1 MRNKAERQ
9 HQVVAQKKK
18 YFRIYRIL
26 GSVNAAAWVCANW
39 LIYPI
44 DHILR
49 YICFLW
55 GAILLIASFQIY
67 QRFISSENKNK
78 DHLSTVAKVKTE
90 IKFIVATLIM
100 YIAQLKIPLLKPV
113 FGWMIYLLAHR
124 IMFHV
129 AP

>member
-1 MRNKAERQ
+1 MRNKAEKQ
-9 HQVVAQKKK
+9 HQVVAEKKK
-18 YFRIYRIL
+18 NFRIYRML
-26 GSVNAAAWVCANW
+26 GSVNAAVMACANW

-49 YICFLW
+49 CICFLW
-55 GAILLIASFQIY
+55 GAILLIASFQVY
-67 QRFISSENKNK
+67 QRFILSENENK
-78 DHLSTVAKVKTE
+78 DHLSFGAKVKAE
-90 IKFIVATLIM
+90 IKLVVATLIV